1 MTRQVN
7 MHECANCGSTLTG
20 QYCSHCG
27 QKSGT
32 ERLSL
37 ASVVSGAF
45 AALTDLDSTL
55 PRTIKE
61 LSVNPGKVAHNY
73 VSGARVSY
81 INPVKYCI
89 AVFAIILA
97 LMHVTGQIDLTA
109 ERVTAANNARALEA
123 ARNGQTI
130 PDAIQAS
137 QRATVE
143 VYTEYLQPLQ
153 LLLIPIAALLLRLL
167 HFRRQRNY
175 AEVFCFLAFVFG
187 HAALLNI
194 PVLALMSLSG
204 FLAYY
209 NLWVY
214 SGFLLIIFGYGAKVF
229 FDLSV
234 GWAIIS
240 GLISGVLYAV
250 TMILL
255 VTVAST
261 LRLNGFI

>member
-1 MTRQVN
+1 MTFQAN
-7 MHECANCGSTLTG
+7 MSECSNCGGKLTG
-20 QYCSHCG
+20 PYCSHCG
-27 QKSGT
+27 QKAGT
-32 ERLSL
+32 TRLSVTGI
-37 ASVVSGAF
+37 ARGAF
-45 AALTDLDSTL
+45 NALTDLDSKL
-55 PRTIKE
+55 PRTVLE
-61 LSVNPGKVAHNY
+61 LTLNPGQVALNY
-73 VSGARVSY
+73 VKGARVAY
-81 INPVKYCI
+81 VNPVKYCI
-89 AVFAIILA
+89 AVFAVILA

-123 ARNGQTI
+123 ASSGQAV
-130 PDAIQAS
+130 PAAIQAS

-153 LLLIPIAALLLRLL
+153 LLLIPIAAFLLRLL
-167 HFRRQRNY
+167 HFRKKRNY

-194 PVLALMSLSG
+194 PVIALMSLSG

-234 GWAIIS
+234 VWAIIS
-240 GLISGVLYAV
+240 GLVSGALYAV
-250 TMILL
+250 TMIML
-255 VTVAST
+255 VTLASA
-261 LRLNGFI
+261 LRLNGII